1 MSRILAFFVALTL
14 IIGLVPVSASTEWTY
29 AMVFPLIPDPGYSD
43 NFGDP
48 RSGGRTHEGIDI
60 MSPKMTPIVAVAD
73 GTVGWMD
80 DEQGG
85 DCCAMELQHDDGYES
100 WYIHM
105 NNDTPGTDDGLGWGF
120 APGIEQGAHVRA
132 GQLIGYVSDSG
143 NAESAGS
150 HLHFELHGPD
160 GAVLNPYPHLDT
172 ATQLGAPVDDDYSEP
187 FWDDDG
193 NIHKPNIIR
202 LAELGVTNGCD
213 FARYCPND
221 SVTRGQMATFISR
234 ALGLEPGDVNWFD
247 DANGTTHEDGI
258 NALADAGITTG
269 CGNGDYCPNDF
280 ITREHMATF
289 MAIAFDLPPSSDN
302 PFGDVTDNQHAGAI
316 RAMAAAGITAGC
328 GDGSYCPDDPVSRA
342 QMASF
347 LIRAIDWL
355 AAQDA

>member
-1 MSRILAFFVALTL
+1 MSRTLAFVVAMTLFV
-14 IIGLVPVSASTEWTY
+14 GLVPVSASAEWAY
-29 AMVFPLIPDPGYSD
+29 DMVFPLIPDPGYSD
-43 NFGDP
+43 NFGDL

-105 NNDTPGTDDGLGWGF
+105 NNDPEGTDDGLGWGF
-120 APGIEQGAHVRA
+120 APGIEQGVHVRA
-132 GQLIGYVSDSG
+132 GQLIGYVGDSG
-143 NAESAGS
+143 NAEPAGS

-160 GAVLNPYPHLDT
+160 GAVLNPYAHLDT
-172 ATQLGAPVDDDYSEP
+172 ATRLGAPVDGDYSEP

-193 NIHKPNIIR
+193 SIHEPNIIR
-202 LAELGVTNGCD
+202 LAGLGVTTGCD
-213 FARYCPND
+213 FAMYCPDD

-234 ALGLEPGDVNWFD
+234 ALDLEPAGINWFD
-247 DANGTTHEDGI
+247 DDNGTTHEDGI
-258 NALADAGITTG
+258 NALAEAGITTG
-269 CGNGDYCPNDF
+269 CDNGMYCPNDF
-280 ITREHMATF
+280 ITREHMAAF
-289 MAIAFDLPPSSDN
+289 IANAFDLPESGDN
-302 PFGDVTDNQHAGAI
+302 AFDDVIDNQHAPAI
-316 RAMAAAGITAGC
+316 HAMAAAGITSGC
-328 GDGSYCPDDPVSRA
+328 RNGNYCPDDPVSRA

-355 AAQDA
+355 AAQDG